1 MNYYFKFLE
10 LIRSSL
16 NKAIQEL
23 DLDTKWFLDEIAI
36 NCFKEKLMTVGDAVA
51 LSHIGSSTT
60 LNRKITALLHADLI
74 SLDYKGTDRR
84 TKYIHLTP
92 LTTSYY
98 KNLSDRIKIEMH
110 IQ

>member
-36 NCFKEKLMTVGDAVA
+36 NCFKGKLMTVGDAVA

-60 LNRKITALLHADLI
+60 LNRKITALLHLDLI

-98 KNLSDRIKIEMH
+98 KNLSDQIKIEMH